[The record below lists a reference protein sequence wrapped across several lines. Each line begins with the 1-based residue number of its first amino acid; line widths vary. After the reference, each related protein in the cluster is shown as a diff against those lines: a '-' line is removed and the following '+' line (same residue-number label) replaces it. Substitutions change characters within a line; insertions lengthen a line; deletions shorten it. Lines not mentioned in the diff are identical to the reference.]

1 MTRHYILRH
10 GNTFDPGDTLLR
22 IGARTDIPL
31 SKSGWSQAQ
40 QLADWLRDELHGE
53 TPDLIVGPLLRT
65 RQTGEVIANAFDTS
79 LSIRIDPNLREVDY
93 GPDEGRPESEVRARI
108 GINAFERWEREAI
121 VPDGWQVD
129 ACALTEVWKTALNRP
144 VDNTQIYVTSNGVAR
159 FALAALG
166 ERPRKLRTGSAGL
179 IEFTNRAPVL
189 KFWDQ
194 RPDNIA

>member
-1 MTRHYILRH
+1 MTRHFILRH
-10 GNTFDPGDTLLR
+10 GNTFDPGDTVLR

-40 QLADWLRDELHGE
+40 QQADWLRDELHGE

-93 GPDEGRPESEVRARI
+93 GPDEGCPESEVRARI
-108 GINAFERWEREAI
+108 GITALERWENDAV
-121 VPDGWQVD
+121 VPTGWQVD
-129 ACALTEVWKTALNRP
+129 AHALTEVWKSVLNRS
-144 VDNTQIYVTSNGVAR
+144 VDKAQIYVTSNGVAR
-159 FALAALG
+159 FALTALG

-179 IEFTNRAPVL
+179 IEFANGAPVL

-194 RPDNIA
+194 SPHDLA